1 MGGGGLNFASDPQL
15 RVCERAE
22 RMRNIAEFMGIV
34 EEAERTIT
42 VMDYTQFLE
51 VPSETGNYEMKG

>member
-1 MGGGGLNFASDPQL
+1 LNFDPQL
-15 RVCERAE
+15 RVWARAE
-22 RMRNIAEFMGIV
+22 RMRNIAEFIGVV

-51 VPSETGNYEMKG
+51 VPSEYGELQDEGMNQNEL

>member
-1 MGGGGLNFASDPQL
+1 
-15 RVCERAE
+15 
-22 RMRNIAEFMGIV
+22 MRNIAGFIGAV

-51 VPSETGNYEMKG
+51 VPSEYGEL